1 MDDGRRA
8 RMVADRIRQ
17 AIASIEEIDGH
28 PIEVT
33 ASVGIVV
40 VNGADAARMGAEQII
55 HEADKNMYAAKKDG
69 KNQVVLTSL
78 STGISLVARR
88 A

>member
-1 MDDGRRA
+1 
-8 RMVADRIRQ
+8 
-17 AIASIEEIDGH
+17 
-28 PIEVT
+28 
-33 ASVGIVV
+33 